1 MRIVAR
7 SVVIV
12 LCAATLV
19 TLAAASGG
27 CGGAGEGQAGQWE
40 RVTTAQ
46 VSGDKPVKLNLGDY
60 PLGDRLRLAW
70 VLSGPE
76 SPPVTL
82 TLRIFN
88 IKNGGGYGY
97 AVTPESE
104 GHAIA
109 RQDDQAILLAMV
121 PGDYRIYFS
130 QRFPPASGPGYD
142 IKLTIY
148 TMKTTP

>member
-1 MRIVAR
+1 MHSVAKM
-7 SVVIV
+7 VVMA
-12 LCAATLV
+12 LFAAALV
-19 TLAAASGG
+19 TLAGASGG
-27 CGGAGEGQAGQWE
+27 CGGASEGRGPQWE

-46 VSGDKPVKLNLGDY
+46 VSGDQPVKLNLGDHR
-60 PLGDRLRLAW
+60 LGDRLRLAW
-70 VLSGPE
+70 ILSGPE

-97 AVTPESE
+97 AVTSESE

-109 RQDDQAILLAMV
+109 RRDGQAIRLAMV

-130 QRFPPASGPGYD
+130 QRFRPARGPGYD

-148 TMKTTP
+148 TMQTTP

>member
-1 MRIVAR
+1 MRNVAR
-7 SVVIV
+7 SVVIA
-12 LCAATLV
+12 LCAAALV

-27 CGGAGEGQAGQWE
+27 CGGAGNDQVGQWE

-76 SPPVTL
+76 NPPATL
-82 TLRIFN
+82 TLRIFD
-88 IKNGGGYGY
+88 IKTGRGYGY
-97 AVTPESE
+97 AVIPETE
-104 GHAIA
+104 GRTIA
-109 RQDDQAILLAMV
+109 RRNDQAILLAMV
-121 PGDYRIYFS
+121 PGEYRIFFT
-130 QRFPPASGPGYD
+130 QRFPPARGPGYD
-142 IKLTIY
+142 LKLTIY

>member
-7 SVVIV
+7 SVVIA
-12 LCAATLV
+12 LCAAALV
-19 TLAAASGG
+19 TLAGASGG
-27 CGGAGEGQAGQWE
+27 CGDASEDPVPQWK
-40 RVTTAQ
+40 RVTSAQ
-46 VSGDKPVKLNLGDY
+46 ISGDQPVKLNLGDY
-60 PLGDRLRLAW
+60 RLGDRLRLAW

-76 SPPVTL
+76 NPPVTL

-88 IKNGGGYGY
+88 IKNGRGYGY

-109 RQDDQAILLAMV
+109 RRDDQAILLALA
-121 PGDYRIYFS
+121 PGEYRIYFS
-130 QRFPPASGPGYD
+130 QRFPPARGPGYD

-148 TMKTTP
+148 TMRTTP